1 MTVTELGCCG
11 VKPGLKILDENT
23 PEGQIFVGVYKTI
36 ISSPGAPHRI
46 YLGVDLDEPSKMYA
60 LFDWDSVEHHEN
72 FAKTFGQD
80 IQPDL
85 AKVLTHGEYT
95 KHIAATP
102 SLQEALT
109 SSVTD
114 VFLVYYSPD
123 ISAAE
128 KDKVTADFGK
138 ILDERF
144 RQHPDVAAFSY
155 GWGLQND
162 FPVYG
167 KDGGKVG
174 SLFSAFVGWSTTEAN
189 TKFRESGA
197 HDAIQQSIR
206 ALDGVVE
213 LKALRLACKFL
224 EKTAE

>member
-1 MTVTELGCCG
+1 MTVTELGCCV
-11 VKPGLKILDENT
+11 VKPGLKILDEDT
-23 PEGQIFVGVYKTI
+23 PEGQIYVGVYKMI

-46 YLGVDLDEPSKMYA
+46 YLSIDLDEPSKVYG
-60 LFDWDSVEHHEN
+60 LFDWDSVEHHER
-72 FAKTFGQD
+72 FAKEFGKD
-80 IQPDL
+80 FQPDL
-85 AKVLTHGEYT
+85 AKVLTHGEYI

-102 SLQEALT
+102 SLPEALT
-109 SSVTD
+109 SSVAD
-114 VFLVYYSPD
+114 VFLAYYPSD
-123 ISAAE
+123 ISEAE
-128 KDKVTADFGK
+128 KDEVAAGFGN

-144 RQHPDVAAFSY
+144 RQHPDVTAFSY

-162 FPVYG
+162 FPVCG

-174 SLFSAFVGWSTTEAN
+174 SAFSAFVGWSTNEAN
-189 TKFRESGA
+189 AKFRDSGA

-224 EKTAE
+224 EKTTG